1 MTSATNHD
9 AIGSLVLIRLLVAGE
24 KGESISKIQKDL
36 EPLLAH
42 RCSGIPLAAALNHAI
57 EALKADGLVAFLLGK
72 SRKAAPKVTLTAEG
86 RRRGLEFLGVESL
99 KPKTNWTV
107 LRKTYLPASVLG
119 LPASSEAQFK
129 AMGSDP
135 IFKAVLL
142 KRQYDLPTAEVPKL
156 DDAIDA
162 LAWKLIGFEGEA
174 RKFDLKNV
182 KAAVLNRELGD
193 GRATDFKK
201 AASRLVA
208 QNAGCAAR
216 RPEGAEGRHPPRL
229 GRPDTRSRERPEW
242 PEQGPSPAAPSLAQP

>member
-42 RCSGIPLAAALNHAI
+42 RCSGTPLAAALNHAI

-72 SRKAAPKVTLTAEG
+72 SRKAAPKVTLTAAG

-99 KPKTNWTV
+99 KPRTNWTV
-107 LRKTYLPASVLG
+107 IRKTYLPASVLG
-119 LPASSEAQFK
+119 LPASGEAQLK

-142 KRQYDLPTAEVPKL
+142 RRQYDLPIAAVPKTL

-182 KAAVLNRELGD
+182 KAAVLNRA
-193 GRATDFKK
+193 GRRPRD
-201 AASRLVA
+201 RL
-208 QNAGCAAR
+208 QEGRRPSGRTERGCAAR
-216 RPEGAEGRHPPRL
+216 
-229 GRPDTRSRERPEW
+229 
-242 PEQGPSPAAPSLAQP
+242 